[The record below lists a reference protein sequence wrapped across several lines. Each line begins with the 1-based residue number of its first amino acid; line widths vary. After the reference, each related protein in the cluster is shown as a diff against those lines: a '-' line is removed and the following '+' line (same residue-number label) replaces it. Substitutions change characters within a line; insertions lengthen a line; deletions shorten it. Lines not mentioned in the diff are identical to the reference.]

1 MCKTHWLQNF
11 RLRFLHYDYQHQCWR
26 TMFWNTYCNT
36 KLGHWSN
43 RAMLTVN
50 NNIQL
55 IIYLLYN
62 RKLKLWC
69 GSFITAGVIHR
80 LIYFGGYGPLRV
92 DTAREVNNSKS
103 FMVDEASWV
112 SRKIL
117 EINLQLQLLHR
128 RAGLYLDI
136 SLKATIGSEY
146 FQFWG
151 WNNEVQMFEPES
163 ATWTEPQT
171 QVKKTRIDY

>member
-1 MCKTHWLQNF
+1 
-11 RLRFLHYDYQHQCWR
+11 
-26 TMFWNTYCNT
+26 
-36 KLGHWSN
+36 
-43 RAMLTVN
+43 MLTVN
-50 NNIQL
+50 IIQL

-69 GSFITAGVIHR
+69 GNFITAGVIHR

-92 DTAREVNNSKS
+92 DTAQEVNSSKS

-128 RAGLYLDI
+128 RTGLYLDI
-136 SLKATIGSEY
+136 SLKATIGSEF

-171 QVKKTRIDY
+171 QVKKQG